1 MNINLS
7 DEMIQTLIAAC
18 ETALEDY
25 EARLPYVNSAVATA
39 SKDTTKLREA
49 RFYKATRNRTI
60 LQERI
65 QSTKDALEMF
75 ESMMEGVK

>member
-7 DEMIQTLIAAC
+7 NEMIETLIAAC

-25 EARLPYVNSAVATA
+25 EARLPYVNSAVSEAN
-39 SKDTTKLREA
+39 KTTGKLAAIR
-49 RFYKATRNRTI
+49 RDKAVRNRII